1 MKSKF
6 VLGGLGTVLAV
17 AIVAILS
24 TSGAAHAA
32 DAECGVTDSGIPD
45 GVLTPIDVAHIR
57 KSLADVGI
65 GLGGSYVGEAFAN
78 TGGINQGSK
87 YDGVLTLN
95 LNADLKKMGL
105 WKGLCLSASAFQIH
119 GQSITVDNIGSLM
132 PVSNLEA
139 TPATRLF
146 ELWVEQHMF
155 DNVLAVKVGQ
165 LAADQEFI
173 LSNSYSYF
181 LNGTFG
187 WPEIAATDL
196 PSGGPAYPLATPGV
210 RVAIRPNE
218 QFKLM
223 IGVYNGDPANPNCA
237 NENPQVCNSDGLDF
251 SLDSPALLMIE
262 GRYKYNLTGQLP
274 GTVKVGGWNH
284 FGTFPDERLDSDD
297 LPIAITLNRGRP
309 IDGDWAIYGI
319 IDQLVW
325 RVPGSEDAK
334 GVGMFGRI
342 MGAPSAQNLVDFYA
356 EAGITFSGMIPH
368 RADDFLGIGFA
379 YTGVSDRVHGF
390 DIDSGLPV
398 ARTSEAV
405 LEICYTAQVKPG
417 WTLQPDFQYFW
428 QPGGNVTDENGRVV
442 ENAAV
447 FGARTTLNF

>member
-78 TGGINQGSK
+78 TGGINQGRK

-262 GRYKYNLTGQLP
+262 GRYKYNLTAQLP

-334 GVGMFGRI
+334 GVGLFGRI

-368 RADDFLGIGFA
+368 RADDSLGIGFA
-379 YTGVSDRVHGF
+379 YTGISDRVHGF

-405 LEICYTAQVKPG
+405 LEICYTAQLKPG

>member
-6 VLGGLGTVLAV
+6 VLGGPGTVQAV

-65 GLGGSYVGEAFAN
+65 GLGGSYVGEAFTN
-78 TGGINQGSK
+78 TGGINQGRK

-119 GQSITVDNIGSLM
+119 GQSITADNIGSVM

-262 GRYKYNLTGQLP
+262 GRYKYNLTAQLP

-284 FGTFPDERLDSDD
+284 FGTFPDERLGSDD

-334 GVGMFGRI
+334 GVGLFGRI

-368 RADDFLGIGFA
+368 RADDFTRHWLRLYWHFRSRPRLRHRLRSARGANLRGSA
-379 YTGVSDRVHGF
+379 GDLLYGATQTRLDAAA
-390 DIDSGLPV
+390 GLPIFLA
-398 ARTSEAV
+398 ARR
-405 LEICYTAQVKPG
+405 QR
-417 WTLQPDFQYFW
+417 D
-428 QPGGNVTDENGRVV
+428 R
-442 ENAAV
+442 
-447 FGARTTLNF
+447 

>member
-1 MKSKF
+1 
-6 VLGGLGTVLAV
+6 
-17 AIVAILS
+17 VAILS

-32 DAECGVTDSGIPD
+32 DAECGVTDSGVPD

-65 GLGGSYVGEAFAN
+65 GLGGSYVGEASAN
-78 TGGINQGSK
+78 TGGINQGGK

-132 PVSNLEA
+132 PVSNLAA

-210 RVAIRPNE
+210 RVAIRPND
-218 QFKLM
+218 QFKL

-334 GVGMFGRI
+334 GVGLFGRI

-368 RADDFLGIGFA
+368 RADDSLGIGFA

-405 LEICYTAQVKPG
+405 LEICYTAQLKPG